1 MNRSSNTILKLTGA
15 AKTVTILNAEQKRS
29 SVVSTLLPQSF
40 QLSHRAQGNLCRG
53 SAWRS
58 SYIFDQRIVQAE
70 PHLQKILIKKNTIK
84 FRQRFSEFL
93 FVHYGDSDDLI
104 SRL

>member
-15 AKTVTILNAEQKRS
+15 AKTVTILNAEQERS

-58 SYIFDQRIVQAE
+58 SYAFDQRIVQAE

>member
-1 MNRSSNTILKLTGA
+1 MNRSSNTILKLTDA
-15 AKTVTILNAEQKRS
+15 AKTVTILNAEQERS

-70 PHLQKILIKKNTIK
+70 PHLQKILIKKIQLN
-84 FRQRFSEFL
+84 SGNDFL
-93 FVHYGDSDDLI
+93 SSYLFTTAILMT
-104 SRL
+104 

>member
-1 MNRSSNTILKLTGA
+1 MNRSSNTILKLTDA
-15 AKTVTILNAEQKRS
+15 AKTVTILNAEQERS
-29 SVVSTLLPQSF
+29 SIVSTLLPQS
-40 QLSHRAQGNLCRG
+40 LSHRAQGNLCRG

>member
-15 AKTVTILNAEQKRS
+15 AKTVTILNAEQERS

-70 PHLQKILIKKNTIK
+70 PHLQKILIKKIQLN
-84 FRQRFSEFL
+84 SGNDFL
-93 FVHYGDSDDLI
+93 SSYLFTTAILMT
-104 SRL
+104 

>member
-15 AKTVTILNAEQKRS
+15 AGAAGAV
-29 SVVSTLLPQSF
+29 
-40 QLSHRAQGNLCRG
+40 
-53 SAWRS
+53 
-58 SYIFDQRIVQAE
+58 DQRIVQAE